1 MVTLAPRLF
10 FKTMKKARYI
20 SVLIAA
26 LLSVAGFLSSGC
38 SSSNAENAAET
49 TDEATDTIDYDLRV
63 AVLPTLEALPVYYA
77 QQAGIFDSL
86 GITVKILP
94 YVSQFDCDTA
104 LQNNAVDV
112 CMMDRTRF
120 ADYTSKGH
128 ALASQLNIDT
138 HYSLV
143 ASKEINA
150 KRVRDLSNLTIAIS
164 RHSGAEAFCL
174 HELKAAGLKRED
186 VHFPQINNVWLRT
199 DMLTN
204 RQVDAAVLPRL
215 QAICAELNGHHPL
228 KSNAG
233 IPEARMQLAYLSTSA
248 NIDKI
253 ALLAKAYELGKAQI
267 TNNGFG
273 ICRNIFI
280 KEYKISAEQT
290 DSIIKRLP

>member
-1 MVTLAPRLF
+1 
-10 FKTMKKARYI
+10 MKKARYI

-49 TDEATDTIDYDLRV
+49 TAEATDTIDYDLRV

-94 YVSQFDCDTA
+94 YTAQFDCDTA
-104 LQNNAVDV
+104 LFNNAADV

-120 ADYTSKGH
+120 ADYTSKGY

-143 ASKEINA
+143 ASKEIKA
-150 KRVRDLSNLTIAIS
+150 KRVRDLSNLTIALS
-164 RHSGAEAFCL
+164 RHSGAETYCL

-186 VHFPQINNVWLRT
+186 VHFPQINNVWLRA

-215 QAICAELNGHHPL
+215 QAICAELNGHHSL

-248 NIDKI
+248 NTDKI
-253 ALLAKAYELGKAQI
+253 TLLAKAYELGKTQI
-267 TNNGFG
+267 ANNGLG